1 MTPVITIDGPS
12 GTGKG
17 TIAALVAQRLGW
29 YYLDSGALYRA
40 LGLAAQRAA
49 VELDAAEALA
59 SLARAMR
66 LDLDGS
72 RVILDGRDVSA
83 AIRTEEAGAAASRV
97 AALPAVRE
105 ALLGWQRAAARPPGL
120 VADGR
125 DMGSVV
131 FPEAALKV
139 YLTASPEERAQR
151 RYNQLN
157 EKGLDVNLATLIQEI
172 GARDE
177 RDSKRSLA
185 PMKAPPGALMLD
197 TTSLAIEEVLG
208 RVLEAVRRVL
218 PDLVV

>member
-1 MTPVITIDGPS
+1 
-12 GTGKG
+12 
-17 TIAALVAQRLGW
+17 
-29 YYLDSGALYRA
+29 
-40 LGLAAQRAA
+40 
-49 VELDAAEALA
+49 
-59 SLARAMR
+59 
-66 LDLDGS
+66 
-72 RVILDGRDVSA
+72 
-83 AIRTEEAGAAASRV
+83 V

-151 RYNQLN
+151 RYKQLN

>member
-1 MTPVITIDGPS
+1 VTPVITIDGPS

-66 LDLDGS
+66 LELDGS

>member
-1 MTPVITIDGPS
+1 VTPVITIDGPS

>member
-66 LDLDGS
+66 LELDGS

>member
-1 MTPVITIDGPS
+1 VTPVITIDGPS

-151 RYNQLN
+151 RYKQLN

>member
-66 LDLDGS
+66 LELDGS

-151 RYNQLN
+151 RYKQLN

>member
-1 MTPVITIDGPS
+1 VTPVITIDGPS

-17 TIAALVAQRLGW
+17 TIAALVAQRVGW
-29 YYLDSGALYRA
+29 HYLDSGALYRA
-40 LGLAAQRAA
+40 LGLAARRAA
-49 VELDAAEALA
+49 VGLDAADALA
-59 SLARAMR
+59 GLAREMR
-66 LDLDGS
+66 LELDGP
-72 RVILDGRDVSA
+72 RVILNGQDVST

-97 AALPAVRE
+97 AAQPAVRE
-105 ALLGWQRAAARPPGL
+105 ALLGWQRAAASPPGL

-151 RYNQLN
+151 RYKQLK
-157 EKGLDVNLATLIQEI
+157 EKGLDVSLATLIQEI

-177 RDSKRSLA
+177 RDSTRSIA
-185 PMKAPPGALMLD
+185 PLKAPPGALVVDATCLSVEGVLD
-197 TTSLAIEEVLG
+197 

-218 PDLVV
+218 PDLVF

>member
-1 MTPVITIDGPS
+1 VTPVITIDGPS

-66 LDLDGS
+66 LELDGS

-151 RYNQLN
+151 RYKQLN

>member
-151 RYNQLN
+151 RYKQLN